1 MNLLDL
7 LASTMGSESTLETLS
22 KKTGVSSK
30 DTSSL
35 LSSALPLL
43 LNYMTNNASTTD
55 GAKSLLGALTQHTS
69 NKPVSQQV
77 KDADEQDGLKI
88 LAHIFGKDNDKIV
101 ASLAKETGISS
112 AKVSQTL
119 ASMAPAL
126 LSTLSASTT
135 AATNTSSNKKD
146 DFDLSDLLGM
156 FAGSSKPTSN
166 TSSLGDLGSVLSL
179 LGGTSNNSSSSSN
192 SSLGSLMSLL
202 GGTTSNSKPSSFDGS
217 DLLTLLSALAKK

>member
-135 AATNTSSNKKD
+135 AATTTSSNKKD

-156 FAGSSKPTSN
+156 FGGSSSSSN
-166 TSSLGDLGSVLSL
+166 TSSLGNLGSMLSL
-179 LGGTSNNSSSSSN
+179 LGGGNSSSSNSST

-202 GGTTSNSKPSSFDGS
+202 GGNTSNAKESSFDGS
-217 DLLTLLSALAKK
+217 DLIQLLSALSKK